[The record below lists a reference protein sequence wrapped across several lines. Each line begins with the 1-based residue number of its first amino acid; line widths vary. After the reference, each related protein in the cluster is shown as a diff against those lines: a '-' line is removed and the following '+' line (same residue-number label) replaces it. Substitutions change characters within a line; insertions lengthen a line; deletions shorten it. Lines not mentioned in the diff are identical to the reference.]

1 MAAYA
6 FLGAIF
12 LMFHVGRSNMKL
24 EAAEKT
30 RAPKVGGNYNV
41 PLFWSIGER
50 ASGKK
55 RKRKDGRKGEKKEGR
70 EIDFKVK

>member
-41 PLFWSIGER
+41 PLF
-50 ASGKK
+50 
-55 RKRKDGRKGEKKEGR
+55 
-70 EIDFKVK
+70 